1 MINWKTKLTSRKFW
15 LAVTEFV
22 TMMMAAFK
30 FADTTITQVAAIIMA
45 GAGLVAYIIAEG
57 FTDAKAAEAPYAL
70 PYVDD
75 EGTEM

>member
-22 TMMMAAFK
+22 TMMMTAFK

-57 FTDAKAAEAPYAL
+57 FTDAKAAKATIAL
-70 PYVDD
+70 PFTPD
-75 EGTEM
+75 EGADV

>member
-22 TMMMAAFK
+22 TMMMTAFK

-70 PYVDD
+70 PFAPD
-75 EGTEM
+75 EGDDM